1 MRMHAH
7 VCKVCQRNRTQPVS
21 CMLAGVL
28 CIDVWG
34 RVYCVGGETMWLDAS
49 LLRVDTRE
57 VCDIHERHPV
67 PLEGECCS

>member
-1 MRMHAH
+1 M
-7 VCKVCQRNRTQPVS
+7 S